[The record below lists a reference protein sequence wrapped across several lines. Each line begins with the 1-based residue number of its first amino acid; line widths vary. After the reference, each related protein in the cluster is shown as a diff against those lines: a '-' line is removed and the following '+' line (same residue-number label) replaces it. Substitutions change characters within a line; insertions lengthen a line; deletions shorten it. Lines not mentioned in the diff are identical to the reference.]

1 MVQKSPIMPLN
12 LSKEEV
18 ASLSQEQLEA
28 YARIHLDSER
38 TRRDLCDRALG
49 RHRSLWLPLSITVLL
64 GGLLLWFPSLFLN
77 PLTLIG
83 LMFALLFYFQWQTS
97 RRLDALVR
105 LLDIGRMPE
114 KHPAEPTVDAKG
126 P

>member
-1 MVQKSPIMPLN
+1 MPLN

-18 ASLSQEQLEA
+18 ATLSQEQLEA

-49 RHRSLWLPLSITVLL
+49 RNRSFWLPLCITVLL
-64 GGLLLWFPSLFLN
+64 VGALFWFPMLFLN
-77 PLTLIG
+77 PLALIG
-83 LMFALLFYFQWQTS
+83 LMFALLFHVHWQTN

-105 LLDIGRMPE
+105 LLDIERMPE
-114 KHPAEPTVDAKG
+114 QHPAEPDLDARE